1 MSQLQTQHAQDKSD
15 MEADFERRMA
25 ELRADYER
33 QLQELTMMKDQERE
47 TLRAELQARI
57 DELLRQIEEE
67 K

>member
-1 MSQLQTQHAQDKSD
+1 

-57 DELLRQIEEE
+57 DELLRQIEDE